1 MSWRTLV
8 DRPLAGELA
17 AAANRL
23 AAAGVA
29 SPRADAQ
36 LLAAHVLGVPRGRLP
51 LVRELPAAV
60 ADRFW
65 ELVDRRADRTP
76 LQHLTGEAHFRHLTL
91 AVGPGVFVP
100 RPETELVAGW
110 VIDALTADSRP
121 TAIPE
126 PGSAAGQGSA
136 AGPNGAA
143 GRDGAGG
150 AVCVDLCAGSGA
162 IALAVAHEV
171 PGAVA
176 HAVEADPAALGY
188 LRRNVATTGLAVR
201 VHAADVLGGW
211 LAGGGPDGVPQSWP
225 RVPVLDALAGLRGA
239 VDAVVSN
246 PPYLPDA
253 DRATVE
259 PEVGAHDPP
268 WALWGGG
275 GDGLAGPR
283 AVAEVAAAL
292 LRPGGRFVMEHA
304 DGQGEAVRS
313 VLAAAGAW
321 NEIATHRDLAGRDR
335 FVTARL
341 GTSPTRAGSAAH
353 TRR

>member
-1 MSWRTLV
+1 MERLI

-17 AAANRL
+17 AAASRL

-29 SPRADAQ
+29 SPRTDAQ

-51 LVRELPAAV
+51 LVRELPATA
-60 ADRFW
+60 AGRFW
-65 ELVDRRADRTP
+65 DLVDRRADRTP

-100 RPETELVAGW
+100 RPETESVAGW
-110 VIDALTADSRP
+110 VIDALTADPRL
-121 TAIPE
+121 AGIP
-126 PGSAAGQGSA
+126 
-136 AGPNGAA
+136 GPNGAA

-162 IALAVAHEV
+162 IALAVADEV

-188 LRRNVATTGLAVR
+188 LRRNVAATGLAVR
-201 VHAADVLGGW
+201 VHAADVLGGR
-211 LAGGGPDGVPQSWP
+211 LDGVGLDGAGPEGGVPDSWP

-283 AVAEVAAAL
+283 AVAEAAAAL
-292 LRPGGRFVMEHA
+292 LRPGGLFAMEHA

-313 VLAAAGAW
+313 ILAAAGAW